1 MVAARSNGCAS
12 GRGADKIEA
21 GAMITNLASRGFTMK
36 IHVLLLLL
44 ALIHPVLALAQGAP
58 PGSSSPPSIEVTGN
72 GEARANPDRATLQI
86 AVETHAATAADAAAA
101 NAKLSQKVADAL
113 KAKLGDTG
121 KIQTGSYNLMPDYRQ
136 RPGEISSQIVGY
148 QAANSVTV
156 DTIALDRVGPLI
168 DAAIAAGANR
178 VDSVSFTLR
187 DQSGPRNEA
196 IAKAAA
202 DALSQARALAA
213 ALGVQLKHVL
223 HASTSAEP
231 QPIRFMGMA
240 SARAMAAPMEPTPI
254 APGQVTV
261 PATVSLTYEIQ

>member
-1 MVAARSNGCAS
+1 M
-12 GRGADKIEA
+12 K
-21 GAMITNLASRGFTMK
+21 MLA
-36 IHVLLLLL
+36 VLLLL
-44 ALIHPVLALAQGAP
+44 ALMQPALAQAQNA
-58 PGSSSPPSIEVTGN
+58 PGSSPLPSIEVTGN
-72 GEARANPDRATLQI
+72 GEARANPDQATVQI
-86 AVETHAATAADAAAA
+86 AVETHATTAADAAAA

-136 RPGEISSQIVGY
+136 RPGELNSQIVGY

-156 DTIALDRVGPLI
+156 DTTALDRVGPLI
-168 DAAIAAGANR
+168 DAAISAGANR

-213 ALGVQLKHVL
+213 ALGVKLKRVL
-223 HASTSAEP
+223 RASTTAEP
-231 QPIRFMGMA
+231 QPIRFMGMGA
-240 SARAMAAPMEPTPI
+240 ARMAMAAPAEPTPI
-254 APGQVTV
+254 SPGQVRV